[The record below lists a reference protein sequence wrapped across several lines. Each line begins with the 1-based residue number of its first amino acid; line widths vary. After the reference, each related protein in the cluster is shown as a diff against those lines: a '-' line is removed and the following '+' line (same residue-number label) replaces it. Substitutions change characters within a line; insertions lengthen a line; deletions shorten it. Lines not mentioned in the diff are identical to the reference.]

1 MDFGPAWHC
10 YSGQRA
16 AYASGPTLRD
26 RRDDE
31 QRGSPYDAK
40 CNVAEIGAV
49 NMGEIGAVRKRSRKL
64 GLVAFL
70 LIKHFCARKLYTT
83 VKVNSAVHY
92 KSMQLLMRKKP
103 VTLFEH

>member
-1 MDFGPAWHC
+1 MTICIVIGPILVLA
-10 YSGQRA
+10 
-16 AYASGPTLRD
+16 
-26 RRDDE
+26 
-31 QRGSPYDAK
+31 
-40 CNVAEIGAV
+40 VVFFEIT
-49 NMGEIGAVRKRSRKL
+49 NL

-70 LIKHFCARKLYTT
+70 LIKHFCAHKLYTT

>member
-1 MDFGPAWHC
+1 MTIC
-10 YSGQRA
+10 ILL
-16 AYASGPTLRD
+16 GPTTGTS
-26 RRDDE
+26 RRPVN
-31 QRGSPYDAK
+31 RPS
-40 CNVAEIGAV
+40 VFFEIT
-49 NMGEIGAVRKRSRKL
+49 NL

-70 LIKHFCARKLYTT
+70 LIKHFCAHKLYTT